1 MEPSKTPWWGWA
13 IAIVVLGIV
22 LVGGVRTYLRLGE
35 MVGWTW
41 ALGLGAFAIA
51 CSLIAQ
57 RLTRKR

>member
-22 LVGGVRTYLRLGE
+22 FVGGVRAYLKMGE
-35 MVGWTW
+35 MFGWTW
-41 ALGLGAFAIA
+41 TLGFGAVLLA